1 MKRNADI
8 NSILRPLSETV
19 SQAYISNALQVAD
32 VLEWI
37 IQQRNCL
44 GGVYL
49 QNRPLQ
55 KTITGNQQP
64 LTVRQSTFSIS
75 EEFLRRMYFI
85 KKKYPARFIVV
96 IDRKALMKTVQLWR
110 FIDRVYDEVYVADNH
125 SKILLV
131 SGGQQTTGNGQPAV
145 CQGIAMVT
153 SQNLTRGNRAESSVI
168 SSDPGIYGRLLD
180 DFNDIIKNHSAPMHE
195 LLPTSVNHHPVN
207 TGQQPANP
215 NCGANEVC
223 ASANPI
229 SEIERLA
236 GFFVPISDIAVI
248 LEMDPMELRDR
259 IADPETP
266 ESIAYRRGK
275 AMAKVKIR
283 AQEME
288 LAGCGSPLGLQ
299 SVRENLLKMEND
311 ED

>member
-1 MKRNADI
+1 MKRNVDI

-37 IQQRNCL
+37 IQQRSCL
-44 GGVYL
+44 GGMCL
-49 QNRPLQ
+49 HSRDIDQATAGGR
-55 KTITGNQQP
+55 QP

-110 FIDRVYDEVYVADNH
+110 FIDRVYDEVYIADNH

-131 SGGQQTTGNGQPAV
+131 SCGDADSHSTAAGV
-145 CQGIAMVT
+145 AMVT

-168 SSDPGIYGRLLD
+168 SSDSGIYGRLLD
-180 DFNDIIKNHSAPMHE
+180 DFNNIIKNHSAPMHE
-195 LLPTSVNHHPVN
+195 LLPTSVNRMSSATDCQTVN
-207 TGQQPANP
+207 HGQQQAN
-215 NCGANEVC
+215 NDCGANE
-223 ASANPI
+223 I

-248 LEMDPMELRDR
+248 LEMDPMALRDR
-259 IADPETP
+259 IADPESP

-299 SVRENLLKMEND
+299 SVRENLLTMESD

>member
-55 KTITGNQQP
+55 KTLTGNQQP

-110 FIDRVYDEVYVADNH
+110 FIDRVYDEVYIADNH

-131 SGGQQTTGNGQPAV
+131 SSDATPTS
-145 CQGIAMVT
+145 GIAMVT

-195 LLPTSVNHHPVN
+195 LLPTSVNHQPSS
-207 TGQQPANP
+207 TYQQPANP
-215 NCGANEVC
+215 DCGTNEVS
-223 ASANPI
+223 ASTNPI

-299 SVRENLLKMEND
+299 SVRENLLTMEND